1 MNLSSLAIKRPVA
14 TIMLML
20 MVVVVGIAAITGIPL
35 DLLPKIEY
43 PVALVMTNYPNAS
56 PEEVESII
64 TKPVEQA
71 LATVE
76 GLDQLQSVTMEGQSI
91 VVVQFQIDT
100 DMNFATL
107 DMREKIALITDY
119 LPEEAGDPTVIKMDM
134 SATPVIQVYVSGDQS
149 LAELNNQIDGNIL
162 SRLERV
168 AGVASVSIIG
178 GVEEEVSMAFSQ
190 EKLQGYGLSLSQIA
204 QILAAENINMPSGDI
219 SQGSTEVIVRSIGQ
233 FEKVEDIGNIPV
245 PVADRSILRLSD
257 LATITK
263 QIKEQDSIS
272 RIDSQTAIAL
282 SITKQS
288 DANTVGVSDD
298 IRETVEELQK
308 QYPELSF
315 TVGFDQADYI
325 RNSISSVTSSALAG
339 GLLAILVV
347 FLFLSNIRTTLV
359 VAISIPT
366 SLLATFAL
374 MNYWGMTL
382 NLITLSALTIV
393 VGMLVDNSI
402 VVLENIFRYRQMTDS
417 AAEAAREGS
426 KEIFLAVIASTLT
439 TVLVFLPIAMSS
451 GIASLMFKDFCYT
464 MIIAL
469 MASLV
474 VSLSVVPMLSSK
486 MLDKGMST
494 NYIRVGS
501 RRYKF
506 KVLTLFRSGIEW
518 LKEEYEYYVRIALR
532 KRKKVIIACILL
544 FAVSIGSV
552 ALVGSELLPAADEGS
567 FSVDIDMPY
576 GTSLSEKDR
585 ISTQVETY
593 IAGIPEVEHYTLNIG
608 GSGMFGSSENPS
620 LSVTLSSKWDRNR
633 STAEIV
639 KLAQEQLNVIA
650 GADIAVAETSSMGLM
665 LGGSDMSLL
674 IKGSELS
681 GLEKIGNDLTDR
693 ISKINGVSKAE
704 LDLTE
709 GNPEVRVKIDR
720 NAASYYGVTAYQ
732 LGSALKT
739 AINGST
745 ATTLKI
751 DGDEIDV
758 RLSLPEQYASSVEN
772 MKQISVTG
780 TTGLQVPVGQIST
793 FEFDNSPNAINRM
806 NQERYISLNIDV
818 DGRDLGTVSQEINK
832 LVAEYPFPEGY
843 YQETGGQQKE
853 MMEAF
858 SSLLLALVVA
868 VALVY
873 LLLAAQFESMV
884 LPFIVMMSI
893 PFAMSGAF
901 FALFLTGTR
910 LSLTSFLGLI
920 LLVGIVVN
928 NAILLIEF
936 ISHNRQV
943 MGRDEALVQAGKL
956 RMRPILMTTT
966 TTCVG
971 MIPMSLGLGEGG
983 EMLAPMAI
991 SIIGGMIASTLV
1003 TLVFIPVLY
1012 SAIDDKRQKRD
1023 LRRQAKDQQIMELE
1037 KQWMEEDQKTEGIRR
1052 AHHHAGHL

>member
-76 GLDQLQSVTMEGQSI
+76 GLDQLQSVTTEGQSI

-119 LPEEAGDPTVIKMDM
+119 LPEEASDPTVIKMDM

-168 AGVASVSIIG
+168 GGVASVSVIG

-219 SQGSTEVIVRSIGQ
+219 SQGSAEVIVRSIGQ

-298 IRETVEELQK
+298 IRQTIEELQK

-315 TVGFDQADYI
+315 TIGFDQADYI

-402 VVLENIFRYRQMTDS
+402 VVLENIFRYRQMTDT
-417 AAEAAREGS
+417 AEEAAREGS

-474 VSLSVVPMLSSK
+474 VSLTVVPMLSSR

-494 NYIRVGS
+494 NYIRIGT

-506 KVLTLFRSGIEW
+506 RILNLFRDFIEW
-518 LKEEYEYYVRIALR
+518 LKDEYEYYVRIALN

-576 GTSLSEKDR
+576 GASLSEKDR

-620 LSVTLSSKWDRNR
+620 ISVTLSSKMDRNR

-650 GADIAVAETSSMGLM
+650 GADIAVAETSSMGMM

-674 IKGSELS
+674 IKGKELS
-681 GLEKIGNDLTDR
+681 GLEKIGKDLTDQ
-693 ISKINGVSKAE
+693 ISKINGVAKAE

-720 NAASYYGVTAYQ
+720 NTASYYGITAYQ
-732 LGSALKT
+732 LGSALRT

-758 RLSLPEQYASSVEN
+758 RLSLPDQYAASVEN

-780 TTGLQVPVGQIST
+780 STGLQVPVGQIST

-818 DGRDLGTVSQEINK
+818 AGQDLGTVSQEVNK
-832 LVAEYPFPEGY
+832 LVADYPFPEGY
-843 YQETGGQQKE
+843 YEETGGQQKE

-868 VALVY
+868 IALVY

-901 FALFLTGTR
+901 FAMFLTGTR

-936 ISHNRQV
+936 ITHNRMI

-1003 TLVFIPVLY
+1003 TLIFIPVLY
-1012 SAIDDKRQKRD
+1012 AAIDDKRQKRD
-1023 LRRQAKDQQIMELE
+1023 LRRQAKDQQVMELE

>member
-1 MNLSSLAIKRPVA
+1 
-14 TIMLML
+14 
-20 MVVVVGIAAITGIPL
+20 
-35 DLLPKIEY
+35 
-43 PVALVMTNYPNAS
+43 
-56 PEEVESII
+56 
-64 TKPVEQA
+64 
-71 LATVE
+71 
-76 GLDQLQSVTMEGQSI
+76 
-91 VVVQFQIDT
+91 
-100 DMNFATL
+100 
-107 DMREKIALITDY
+107 
-119 LPEEAGDPTVIKMDM
+119 
-134 SATPVIQVYVSGDQS
+134 
-149 LAELNNQIDGNIL
+149 
-162 SRLERV
+162 
-168 AGVASVSIIG
+168 
-178 GVEEEVSMAFSQ
+178 
-190 EKLQGYGLSLSQIA
+190 
-204 QILAAENINMPSGDI
+204 
-219 SQGSTEVIVRSIGQ
+219 
-233 FEKVEDIGNIPV
+233 
-245 PVADRSILRLSD
+245 
-257 LATITK
+257 
-263 QIKEQDSIS
+263 
-272 RIDSQTAIAL
+272 
-282 SITKQS
+282 
-288 DANTVGVSDD
+288 
-298 IRETVEELQK
+298 
-308 QYPELSF
+308 
-315 TVGFDQADYI
+315 
-325 RNSISSVTSSALAG
+325 LAG

-506 KVLTLFRSGIEW
+506 KVLTIFRSGIEW

-585 ISTQVETY
+585 ISTQVESY

-674 IKGSELS
+674 IKGRELS
-681 GLEKIGNDLTDR
+681 GLEKIGSDLTDR
-693 ISKINGVSKAE
+693 ISKINGVAKAE

-758 RLSLPEQYASSVEN
+758 RLSLPEQYAAY
-772 MKQISVTG
+772 G
-780 TTGLQVPVGQIST
+780 
-793 FEFDNSPNAINRM
+793 
-806 NQERYISLNIDV
+806 
-818 DGRDLGTVSQEINK
+818 
-832 LVAEYPFPEGY
+832 
-843 YQETGGQQKE
+843 
-853 MMEAF
+853 
-858 SSLLLALVVA
+858 
-868 VALVY
+868 
-873 LLLAAQFESMV
+873 
-884 LPFIVMMSI
+884 
-893 PFAMSGAF
+893 
-901 FALFLTGTR
+901 
-910 LSLTSFLGLI
+910 
-920 LLVGIVVN
+920 
-928 NAILLIEF
+928 
-936 ISHNRQV
+936 
-943 MGRDEALVQAGKL
+943 
-956 RMRPILMTTT
+956 
-966 TTCVG
+966 
-971 MIPMSLGLGEGG
+971 
-983 EMLAPMAI
+983 
-991 SIIGGMIASTLV
+991 
-1003 TLVFIPVLY
+1003 
-1012 SAIDDKRQKRD
+1012 
-1023 LRRQAKDQQIMELE
+1023 
-1037 KQWMEEDQKTEGIRR
+1037 
-1052 AHHHAGHL
+1052 

>member
-1 MNLSSLAIKRPVA
+1 
-14 TIMLML
+14 
-20 MVVVVGIAAITGIPL
+20 
-35 DLLPKIEY
+35 
-43 PVALVMTNYPNAS
+43 
-56 PEEVESII
+56 
-64 TKPVEQA
+64 
-71 LATVE
+71 
-76 GLDQLQSVTMEGQSI
+76 
-91 VVVQFQIDT
+91 
-100 DMNFATL
+100 
-107 DMREKIALITDY
+107 
-119 LPEEAGDPTVIKMDM
+119 
-134 SATPVIQVYVSGDQS
+134 
-149 LAELNNQIDGNIL
+149 
-162 SRLERV
+162 
-168 AGVASVSIIG
+168 
-178 GVEEEVSMAFSQ
+178 
-190 EKLQGYGLSLSQIA
+190 
-204 QILAAENINMPSGDI
+204 
-219 SQGSTEVIVRSIGQ
+219 
-233 FEKVEDIGNIPV
+233 
-245 PVADRSILRLSD
+245 
-257 LATITK
+257 
-263 QIKEQDSIS
+263 
-272 RIDSQTAIAL
+272 
-282 SITKQS
+282 
-288 DANTVGVSDD
+288 
-298 IRETVEELQK
+298 
-308 QYPELSF
+308 
-315 TVGFDQADYI
+315 
-325 RNSISSVTSSALAG
+325 
-339 GLLAILVV
+339 
-347 FLFLSNIRTTLV
+347 
-359 VAISIPT
+359 
-366 SLLATFAL
+366 
-374 MNYWGMTL
+374 
-382 NLITLSALTIV
+382 
-393 VGMLVDNSI
+393 
-402 VVLENIFRYRQMTDS
+402 
-417 AAEAAREGS
+417 
-426 KEIFLAVIASTLT
+426 
-439 TVLVFLPIAMSS
+439 
-451 GIASLMFKDFCYT
+451 
-464 MIIAL
+464 
-469 MASLV
+469 
-474 VSLSVVPMLSSK
+474 
-486 MLDKGMST
+486 
-494 NYIRVGS
+494 
-501 RRYKF
+501 
-506 KVLTLFRSGIEW
+506 
-518 LKEEYEYYVRIALR
+518 
-532 KRKKVIIACILL
+532 
-544 FAVSIGSV
+544 
-552 ALVGSELLPAADEGS
+552 
-567 FSVDIDMPY
+567 
-576 GTSLSEKDR
+576 
-585 ISTQVETY
+585 
-593 IAGIPEVEHYTLNIG
+593 
-608 GSGMFGSSENPS
+608 
-620 LSVTLSSKWDRNR
+620 
-633 STAEIV
+633 
-639 KLAQEQLNVIA
+639 
-650 GADIAVAETSSMGLM
+650 MGLM

-674 IKGSELS
+674 IKGRELS

-693 ISKINGVSKAE
+693 ISKINGVAEAE

-758 RLSLPEQYASSVEN
+758 RLSLPEQYAASVEN

-780 TTGLQVPVGQIST
+780 STGLQVPVGQIST

-868 VALVY
+868 IALVY
-873 LLLAAQFESMV
+873 LLLAAQFESML

-1023 LRRQAKDQQIMELE
+1023 LKRQAKDQQIMELE